1 MVSHRCIVR
10 AATAR
15 DAADLASI
23 RINSWRTA
31 YRGLVDQQFL
41 DDLDFETNRQKFQ
54 SALAMPN
61 DSDRVDLICMYE
73 GRGIAWGSWAA
84 CQDDDVDLDDVA
96 EIRTLYVEPSFFG
109 QGIGQLV
116 MSELIKQ
123 IRQKQTYT
131 SVILWALEGNER
143 AIRFYQRYGFLAEG
157 VKKAFPLSTHVQR
170 YENRYRLFI

>member
-1 MVSHRCIVR
+1 
-10 AATAR
+10 
-15 DAADLASI
+15 
-23 RINSWRTA
+23 
-31 YRGLVDQQFL
+31 
-41 DDLDFETNRQKFQ
+41 
-54 SALAMPN
+54 MPN

-143 AIRFYQRYGFLAEG
+143 AIRFYQRYGFVAES